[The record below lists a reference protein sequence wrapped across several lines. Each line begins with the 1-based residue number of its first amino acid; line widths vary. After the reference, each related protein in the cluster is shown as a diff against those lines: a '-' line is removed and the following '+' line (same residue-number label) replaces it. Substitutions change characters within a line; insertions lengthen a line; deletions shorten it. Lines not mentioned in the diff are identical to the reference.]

1 MKKQNFFA
9 GFIVV
14 ALFFSS
20 CGNGVM
26 KGEGV
31 IGNVSPKVPAFNAV
45 QVELPLKVVIT
56 VQKGA
61 QSSVKFNGYASFLL
75 HIKTKVENNMLFI
88 SSDLDDRMAMDSK
101 TVTAEITVPQ
111 LTELYLSST
120 ADADIHGN
128 LGGPVFKAEVT
139 GNSKVNIDNINTDNF
154 SFTASGTDNLVING
168 GNTRIA
174 TYSIDGGSLI
184 KAFPLQT
191 KEVSVTIKGSG
202 NCEVS
207 ALKKLITNIAG
218 SCSVKYKGHPA
229 ITKNPTGG
237 TIDDAN

>member
-1 MKKQNFFA
+1 MRKYILLN
-9 GFIVV
+9 
-14 ALFFSS
+14 ALIGIGLLFSS
-20 CGNGVM
+20 CGDRVI
-26 KGEGV
+26 KGEGTV
-31 IGNVSPKVPAFNAV
+31 GSVNPKVSSFNAV
-45 QVELPLKVVIT
+45 QIELPLKVVIN

-61 QSSVKFNGYASFLL
+61 QPSVKFTGYASFLL
-75 HIKTKVENNMLFI
+75 NIRTKVENNMLFI
-88 SSDLDDRMAMDSK
+88 SSALDDRMAMDSK
-101 TVTAEITVPQ
+101 TVVAEITVPQ

-128 LGGPVFKAEVT
+128 IVGQACKVEVT
-139 GNSKVNIDNINTDNF
+139 GNSKVNIDNVNTDNF
-154 SFTASGTDNLVING
+154 SFSASGTDNLNING

-174 TYSIDGGSLI
+174 TYTIDGGSLV

-191 KEVSVTIKGSG
+191 KEASVTIKGSG
-202 NCEVS
+202 NCEVT
-207 ALKKLITNIAG
+207 ALKKLNTNVAG